1 MILGFC
7 FISVG
12 LIRMIFCGEMIFSL
26 LIQREL
32 TRKSEIWTDDDE
44 GLSRTNSSSL
54 SLCSDFHDLTC
65 DKNIGRHDENDLT
78 VTGNICCDDSNDVI
92 RRSDIFRDDSND
104 VIRSSDIF
112 RDESNDVIRES
123 DIFVSEE

>member
-65 DKNIGRHDENDLT
+65 DKTIGRHDENDFT
-78 VTGNICCDDSNDVI
+78 VRGNICCDGSNDVI

-104 VIRSSDIF
+104 VIRRS
-112 RDESNDVIRES
+112 E
-123 DIFVSEE
+123 IFVFQEKNDLRIFL